1 MTGEKSKQKALAEI
15 QALTR
20 GKIRVD
26 VRFELSVTAG
36 ITEVSAADDIEKI
49 IKKRL
54 R

>member
-1 MTGEKSKQKALAEI
+1 MTGEKSKQKALTEI

-26 VRFELSVTAG
+26 ARFELSVTAG
-36 ITEVSAADDIEKI
+36 ITEVSAADDIEQI
-49 IKKRL
+49 IKKSL